1 MINQKGNS
9 MLSGAGAYLPKTV
22 VSSEELM
29 REAKSDAIGVRFE
42 FLERST
48 GIKERRVALQDDS
61 YATLAFKASRKA
73 IADAGIEPTDIDGV
87 IYCGI
92 DTEYPEPSTAHEIQG
107 MLGAHNAACLDI
119 SNACLG
125 LLNGVSIADLYI
137 GSGAAENILVCTGEK
152 PSVVTYDVIKQ
163 LKGDRSKENFRR
175 LLGAFTVGDAGGAF
189 VVTKSGGGPK
199 LDVMRFKTNSR
210 HADLC
215 YAKQQD
221 GYIEFEMNM
230 ETISRAMIAEHEEMM
245 PGTYASLGWG
255 SEQIGA
261 LYCHQVGARPHRKM
275 AQMASVPINK
285 APITYDYY
293 GNLTSATFAVNYDA
307 NRPKKNDK
315 ILFLGA
321 GSGLSICQIGLD
333 FSAVPRTS

>member
-29 REAKSDAIGVRFE
+29 REAKSDAVGVRFD

-48 GIKERRVALQDDS
+48 GIKERRISTQEETYAILALE
-61 YATLAFKASRKA
+61 ASRRA
-73 IADAGIEPTDIDGV
+73 IADAGIEANDIDGV

-92 DTEYPEPSTAHEIQG
+92 DADYPEPSTAHEIQRL
-107 MLGAHNAACLDI
+107 LGAHNAACLDI

-125 LLNGVSIADLYI
+125 LLNGLSIADLYI
-137 GSGAAENILVCTGEK
+137 GSGAAENILICTGEK
-152 PSVVTYDVIKQ
+152 PSEVSFDVIKQ
-163 LKGDRSKENFRR
+163 LKANRSKENLRR

-189 VVTKSGGGPK
+189 VITKSGGGPR
-199 LDVMRFKTNSR
+199 LDLMRFKTNSMLSN
-210 HADLC
+210 LC
-215 YAKQQD
+215 YAKRKE

-230 ETISRAMIAEHEEMM
+230 ETISRAMISEHEQMM
-245 PGTYASLGWG
+245 GDTYSGLGWG
-255 SEQIGA
+255 PEDIDS
-261 LYCHQVGARPHRKM
+261 LFCHQVGARPHRRM
-275 AQMASVPINK
+275 AEMASVPISK
-285 APITYDYY
+285 APITYNYF

-315 ILFLGA
+315 FLFLGA
-321 GSGLSICQIGLD
+321 GSGCSICQIGLD
-333 FSAVPRTS
+333 YSAIPRIN

>member
-9 MLSGAGAYLPKTV
+9 WLSGVGAFLPQTV

-29 REAKSDAIGVRFE
+29 REAKSDDVGVRFD
-42 FLERST
+42 FLERCT
-48 GIKERRVALQDDS
+48 GIKERRVANNKETF
-61 YATLAFKASRKA
+61 ATLALEASRRA
-73 IADAGIEPTDIDGV
+73 IADANIEPNDIDGV

-92 DTEYPEPSTAHEIQG
+92 DSDYPEPSTAHEIQSL
-107 MLGAHNAACLDI
+107 LGAHNAACLDI

-125 LLNGVSIADLYI
+125 LLNGLSIADLYI
-137 GSGAAENILVCTGEK
+137 GSGASENILICTGEK
-152 PSVVTYDVIKQ
+152 PSIVTYDVIKQ
-163 LKGDRSKENFRR
+163 LNANRSKENLRR

-189 VVTKSGGGPK
+189 VITKSGGGPK
-199 LDVMRFKTNSR
+199 LDMMRFKTNST
-210 HADLC
+210 HANLC

-230 ETISRAMIAEHEEMM
+230 ETISRAMIAEHEQMM
-245 PGTYASLGWG
+245 PGTYASLGWKP
-255 SEQIGA
+255 EDIDA
-261 LYCHQVGARPHRKM
+261 LYCHQVGARPHRRM
-275 AQMASVPINK
+275 AAMASVPICK

-307 NRPKKNDK
+307 NRPRTDER

-333 FSAVPRTS
+333 YSAAPHSN

>member
-9 MLSGAGAYLPKTV
+9 WLSGAGAYLPQTV

-29 REAKSDAIGVRFE
+29 REAKSDAVGVRFD
-42 FLERST
+42 FLERCT
-48 GIKERRVALQDDS
+48 GIKERRVAPPKET
-61 YATLAFKASRKA
+61 YATLAYKASQKA
-73 IADAGIEPTDIDGV
+73 IADANIESTDIDGV

-92 DTEYPEPSTAHEIQG
+92 DTEYPEPSTAHEIQA

-125 LLNGVSIADLYI
+125 LLNGLSIADLYI
-137 GSGAAENILVCTGEK
+137 GSGAAENILICTGEK

-163 LKGDRSKENFRR
+163 LAANRSKENLRR

-189 VVTKSGGGPK
+189 VITKSGGGPK
-199 LDVMRFKTNSR
+199 LGLMRFKTNS
-210 HADLC
+210 ALSNLC
-215 YAKQQD
+215 YAKRQD

-230 ETISRAMIAEHEEMM
+230 ETISRAMINEHDQMM
-245 PGTYASLGWG
+245 PGTYASLGWHP
-255 SEQIGA
+255 ENIGA

-275 AQMASVPINK
+275 AQMANVPITK

-307 NRPKKNDK
+307 NRPKRHEK

-321 GSGLSICQIGLD
+321 GSGCSICQIGLD
-333 FSAVPRTS
+333 YSAVPPTN